1 MRHPYWVAL
10 LGGATVSLI
19 PTWLVAQIAAEFPVL
34 APQELEIVS
43 EFFSKGFGPPQVLV
57 FFIVM
62 TILPILEEWLF
73 RGVIWRWTLKIF
85 SPKYTLVAISLLF
98 ALAHWE
104 PLHVLGL
111 LPLSFFLGWLRM
123 KTDELGPSIIAHMTN
138 NTVACLIMLIQ

>member
-19 PTWLVAQIAAEFPVL
+19 PTWLVAQIAAAFPAL

-73 RGVIWRWTLKIF
+73 RGVIWRRTLKIF

>member
-19 PTWLVAQIAAEFPVL
+19 PTWLVAQIAAAFPVL

-43 EFFSKGFGPPQVLV
+43 EFFSEGLGPPQILV

-98 ALAHWE
+98 AL
-104 PLHVLGL
+104 HVLGL